1 MKKSDKQKKGPSCAC
16 GRQELSEPIEKI
28 YKKEE
33 RSDLTKIKQI
43 DLYLEALKK
52 ENKKKISNK

>member
-1 MKKSDKQKKGPSCAC
+1 MKKSDKQKKGPNCAC
-16 GRQELSEPIEKI
+16 GRQELSDPIEKI

-43 DLYLEALKK
+43 DLYL
-52 ENKKKISNK
+52 